1 MKKSISLFI
10 SLFSLTIA
18 LHSFGQSTEVTC
30 NTISTLINGVYQ
42 SKNLRLQ
49 ETSKNSIQSI
59 TINSKEYPFKPVDSV
74 FEIDLSDLKVGQK
87 YTVQITYCESKDAP
101 YKILNPEALK

>member
-1 MKKSISLFI
+1 MKKSISLFVSI
-10 SLFSLTIA
+10 FSLTIA
-18 LHSFGQSTEVTC
+18 LHSFGQSTDVTC
-30 NTISTLINGVYQ
+30 NPISTLINGAYQ

-49 ETSKNSIQSI
+49 ETSKNSIQAI
-59 TINSKEYPFKPVDSV
+59 TINSKEYVFKPVDSV

-87 YTVQITYCESKDAP
+87 YTVKITYCESKDAP